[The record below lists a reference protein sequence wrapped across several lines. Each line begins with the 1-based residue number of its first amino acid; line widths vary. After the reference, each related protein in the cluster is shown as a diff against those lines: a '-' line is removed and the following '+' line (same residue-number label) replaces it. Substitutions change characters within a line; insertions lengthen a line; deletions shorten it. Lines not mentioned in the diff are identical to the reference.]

1 MHSVGRQPDSA
12 RRWLRSGAR
21 RDWLGVM
28 AAVGALVV
36 CLTVAL
42 FLALIGSAPL
52 LLFAVSLC
60 TAIALFEVAVIV
72 TTRFRP

>member
-1 MHSVGRQPDSA
+1 MHSVGRQPDHA
-12 RRWLRSGAR
+12 RRRLRSGAR
-21 RDWLGVM
+21 HDWLGFVV
-28 AAVGALVV
+28 AVGALAV
-36 CLTVAL
+36 CLAVAL
-42 FLALIGSAPL
+42 ILALIGSAPL

>member
-1 MHSVGRQPDSA
+1 MHSGGRQPDSA
-12 RRWLRSGAR
+12 RRRLRSGAR